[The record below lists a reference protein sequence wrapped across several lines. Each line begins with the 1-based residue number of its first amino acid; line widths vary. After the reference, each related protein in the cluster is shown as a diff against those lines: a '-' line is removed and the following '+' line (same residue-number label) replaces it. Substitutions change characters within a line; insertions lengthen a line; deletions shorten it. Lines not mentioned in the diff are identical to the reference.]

1 MIIIFIP
8 NKTFSKWLK
17 VKLPKELREKG
28 DLSNT
33 ASKAK
38 NCSVK
43 DCKEIA
49 IRSLSENKWKPYV
62 EKAQLKYFENKQHKI
77 YLCKLHHKDANKY
90 RKTQEKKYQ
99 KKGFLEDSVGSAKGK
114 RWEL

>member
-17 VKLPKELREKG
+17 MKLPKELREKA
-28 DLSNT
+28 DLSAT

-62 EKAQLKYFENKQHKI
+62 EKAQLKYLENKQHKI
-77 YLCKLHHKDANKY
+77 YLCKLHYKDANKL
-90 RKTQEKKYQ
+90 RKSQEKKYQ
-99 KKGFLEDSVGSAKGK
+99 KKGFLEDSLGSAKGK
-114 RWEL
+114 RWD